1 MSIEQALE
9 KLENIASKLEKEDLT
24 LDESLALF
32 DEGTRVAETCA
43 KILSEGKGK
52 LVLIKEKLDKIT
64 EENFNLDD

>member
-9 KLENIASKLEKEDLT
+9 KLEKIASKLEKEDLT

-32 DEGTRVAETCA
+32 DEGTRVAEDCA
-43 KILSEGKGK
+43 KILAEGKGK

-64 EENFNLDD
+64 EENLNLDD